1 MAGSSNAE
9 LADLLNEMLSV
20 QERLRKHGIAFGT
33 GLPVRLQ
40 ASLRPLLPP
49 LMRQLGAYH

>member
-20 QERLRKHGIAFGT
+20 QERLRKHGMRLGPAF
-33 GLPVRLQ
+33 LVRLQ
-40 ASLRPLLPP
+40 ASLRPVLPA
-49 LMRQLGAYH
+49 LMRQL